1 MLSVGQSPRGDV
13 FFHHYVGVRPGY
25 PEGVYSCQSRSSAT
39 LGQVHHGRSNF
50 QGQSVPIEARVGGL
64 EVQMLRNH
72 AALHHQHC
80 LDQTGDSGSR
90 LEVADIGLYGTDQK
104 RTIGFASF
112 AVDSGDGVDLNRVA
126 YSCSSPVRLQVIH
139 IRSRNSGVGQGRF
152 HHLFQCGDVRYGQ
165 SGAGPAVIHRRA
177 SDHPPDP
184 IAILLGLAEALQD
197 NDAATFAAHVTV
209 RRRIERLALPVRR
222 QHHRIRTEFEYT
234 TVQDSLHTA
243 RNGQIRLALLQVRHR
258 VVDRYHG
265 RRARG
270 VHCLCR
276 SHEAQHERDPS
287 AGTVQ
292 VRAAQSIK
300 TRGGIGRFP

>member
-1 MLSVGQSPRGDV
+1 M
-13 FFHHYVGVRPGY
+13 
-25 PEGVYSCQSRSSAT
+25 
-39 LGQVHHGRSNF
+39 QV
-50 QGQSVPIEARVGGL
+50 
-64 EVQMLRNH
+64 LRNH

-80 LDQTGDSGSR
+80 LDQTSDPGSR

-104 RTIGFASF
+104 RTIGLASF
-112 AVDSGDGVDLNRVA
+112 AVDGGDGVDLNRVA
-126 YSCSSPVRLQVIH
+126 HSRSSPMRLQVIH
-139 IRSRNSGVGQGRF
+139 IRSRNSGMGQGRF

-177 SDHPPDP
+177 SDYPPDP
-184 IAILLGLAEALQD
+184 IAILLGLAQPLQD

-209 RRRIERLALPVRR
+209 RGLIERLALPVRR
-222 QHHRIRTEFEYT
+222 QHHRIRAEFEYA
-234 TVQDSLHTA
+234 TVQDGLHTA

-258 VVDRYHG
+258 VVDRHHG

-270 VHCLCR
+270 VHCLGWP
-276 SHEAQHERDPS
+276 HESQHERDPS

-300 TRGGIGRFP
+300 T